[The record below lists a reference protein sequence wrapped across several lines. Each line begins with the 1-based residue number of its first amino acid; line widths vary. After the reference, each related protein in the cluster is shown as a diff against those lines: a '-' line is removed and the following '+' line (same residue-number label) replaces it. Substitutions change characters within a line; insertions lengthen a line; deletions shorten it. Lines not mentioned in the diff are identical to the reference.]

1 MLRGGNRLSW
11 LSRADGSLTAAGN
24 EYEARTGSQLPPS
37 GLQAQ
42 NPLRKGNTETIKL
55 RSGKRVVT
63 RRFDGDEWKF
73 TKAGNQF
80 YKQLKRNFVVSLR
93 RGLYAKSYTC
103 IF

>member
-1 MLRGGNRLSW
+1 MSKVEQLINSGATPTYSGNRLMLRGGNRLSW

-42 NPLRKGNTETIKL
+42 KPQRRGNTETIKL

-80 YKQLKRNFVVSLR
+80 L
-93 RGLYAKSYTC
+93 
-103 IF
+103 